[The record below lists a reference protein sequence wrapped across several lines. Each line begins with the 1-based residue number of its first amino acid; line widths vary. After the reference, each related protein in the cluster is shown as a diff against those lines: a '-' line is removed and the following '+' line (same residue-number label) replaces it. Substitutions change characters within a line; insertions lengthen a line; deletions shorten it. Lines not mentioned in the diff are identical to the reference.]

1 MKDVPGAEV
10 VPEKLDSPINFK
22 IIGIIAGIV
31 IGFHFLVNSLAEIDD
46 YVTTSD
52 AFIYGFSMFIP
63 LFVSAFAFLT
73 SKKYSGTLVYSKA
86 YVMLG
91 IAFVFMFL
99 AELTY
104 FVYEQI
110 LDLDPYPSI
119 ADVFFFVF
127 YPLIIVYLIINL
139 KFFAPKISK
148 SGLALIIGMPIIVT
162 LTYVYFIFSS
172 YVSDDVL
179 SFGLLEIIED
189 YGSFDFYYGIIFI
202 AAASVTLGLAI
213 HTAKIFRG
221 GLIGTAW
228 LILVIGIILNLIG
241 DTWYYYSEVTT
252 GYSLSDPVNLCWYSS
267 YLLILYALYKH
278 KKAL

>member
-1 MKDVPGAEV
+1 MKEPGAEV
-10 VPEKLDSPINFK
+10 VPEKIGSPINFK
-22 IIGIIAGIV
+22 IVGVIAGIV
-31 IGFHFLVNSLAEIDD
+31 LGFHFLVNYLAEFDE
-46 YVTTSD
+46 YALTSD
-52 AFIYGFSMFIP
+52 AFIYAFSMFIP
-63 LFVSAFAFLT
+63 LSVSAFAFLT
-73 SKKYSGTLVYSKA
+73 SRRYSGALVYSKA

-91 IAFVFMFL
+91 FAFLLMFL

-127 YPLIIVYLIINL
+127 YPLIIAYFLINL

-148 SGLALIIGMPIIVT
+148 SGFGLIIGMPIIVT
-162 LTYVYFIFSS
+162 LTYVYFIFSP
-172 YVSDDVL
+172 YLADDVI
-179 SFGLLEIIED
+179 SIGLFEIIED

-228 LILVIGIILNLIG
+228 LILVLGIILNLVG

-252 GYSLSDPVNLCWYSS
+252 GYSLSDPVNLCWYAA